1 MPMSDADV
9 LELERTPSVA
19 FPEARVGWLV
29 VGSTPEALFVDFPGN
44 PGGPA
49 PARATF
55 ALDADAVEQAVATRR
70 GAVLMFERGRADLP
84 IVVGLLQAEAV
95 ELELEV
101 DGPADTPAD
110 SSSDGHAEPAPQV
123 ASPAVRVDADGK
135 RLELEAHDEIVLRC
149 GPASIT
155 LRRNGRVVIRGV
167 YVESR
172 ASGRNRIKGGTVQIN

>member
-1 MPMSDADV
+1 MSDADV
-9 LELERTPSVA
+9 LELERTQSIA

-29 VGSTPEALFVDFPGN
+29 VGSTPEALLVDFPGN

-55 ALDADAVEQAVATRR
+55 SLDAEAVEQAVAVRR

-84 IVVGLLQAEAV
+84 IIVGLLQAEAV
-95 ELELEV
+95 ELELEIEEPTGV
-101 DGPADTPAD
+101 QT
-110 SSSDGHAEPAPQV
+110 EPAPEV
-123 ASPAVRVDADGK
+123 ATPAVRVDADGK